1 MNENIFLQL
10 LNESINLDSRPEYAR
25 ATIILKRGKLYA
37 EVTGNQISSRLQSI
51 AGAGVLLE
59 LPSGTNEKTTVKRG
73 SILKAHVLKHDFIS
87 KYDL

>member
-1 MNENIFLQL
+1 MIKDIYFQL
-10 LNESINLDSRPEYAR
+10 LNDSINLDSRPEYAR
-25 ATIILKRGKLYA
+25 ASIILKRGKLYA

-59 LPSGTNEKTTVKRG
+59 LPPGTTDKPTIKRG
-73 SILKAHVLKHDFIS
+73 AVLKAHILKHDFIS